1 MEPIPG
7 KRFTIKK
14 IQSHRWFAK
23 PPTKEVTSD
32 LRQIKRQCV
41 GFLSQPTLKCHN
53 SASQTNSLNSSMF
66 DNENND
72 PSDEFDSS
80 QLPDF
85 NTYSQPINMD
95 NLFISSQMDPLSSD
109 SELSQGC
116 DSSQPGARLYM
127 SLVRRM
133 TRFITKCDFA
143 KTLTLMEQAFSE
155 LNYVYKKCSQG
166 QFSITINNQIRQP
179 LVFKATLNELAKNK
193 VLVDFRLAKVS
204 FDCFSA
210 LGYHVLYTFSNF

>member
-1 MEPIPG
+1 
-7 KRFTIKK
+7 
-14 IQSHRWFAK
+14 
-23 PPTKEVTSD
+23 
-32 LRQIKRQCV
+32 
-41 GFLSQPTLKCHN
+41 
-53 SASQTNSLNSSMF
+53 MF

-72 PSDEFDSS
+72 PSDEFNSS
-80 QLPDF
+80 QLPGF
-85 NTYSQPINMD
+85 NSNSQPINID

-109 SELSQGC
+109 SELSQGG

-143 KTLTLMEQAFSE
+143 KTLTLMGQAFSE
-155 LNYVYKKCSQG
+155 LNYAYKKCSHG

-179 LVFKATLNELAKNK
+179 LVFKVTLNELAKNK

-204 FDCFSA
+204 FGCFSA
-210 LGYHVLYTFSNF
+210 LILISCFIYVYSNF